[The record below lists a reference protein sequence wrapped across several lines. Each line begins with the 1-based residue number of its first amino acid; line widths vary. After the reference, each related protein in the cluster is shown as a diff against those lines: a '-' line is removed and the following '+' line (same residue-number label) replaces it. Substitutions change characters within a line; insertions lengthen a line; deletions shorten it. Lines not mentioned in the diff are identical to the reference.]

1 MSPIPCCL
9 HPSLGFW
16 RHFLKIRPACFL
28 LQLKG
33 WDMMGSQGWS
43 GYAAKNGDVL
53 KGLKPM
59 VIWWLAPHEVK
70 LQPCRGS
77 WPICRSYR
85 RERVEHPEAT
95 EYMKWRA
102 KWCKMSWYWKALTI
116 FWELTVQS
124 LGQMGWPIE
133 FKVDLATVSGRGDIP
148 ITMRSWESPCLYPR
162 YS

>member
-9 HPSLGFW
+9 HPSFW
-16 RHFLKIRPACFL
+16 FLASIFEDKTGMFPSPTKMGYDGIPRVKWIRC
-28 LQLKG
+28 
-33 WDMMGSQGWS
+33 
-43 GYAAKNGDVL
+43 KNWRCPKRVETHGDL
-53 KGLKPM
+53 M
-59 VIWWLAPHEVK
+59 ASPHEVK

-85 RERVEHPEAT
+85 RERVEHPEAI

-102 KWCKMSWYWKALTI
+102 KWCKMSWYWRLWRY
-116 FWELTVQS
+116 FG
-124 LGQMGWPIE
+124 GQMGWPIE

-148 ITMRSWESPCLYPR
+148 IWYMATMRSWESPCLYPR